1 MTDSTNDLLDRLWHS
16 AGNSPKTHELE
27 ALRPRLLD
35 RLRRDRRLL
44 ALRLAAAGA
53 ALALLSVV
61 GLLSLSGD
69 SSEGPGW
76 ATALLLAP
84 PWVAFALFV
93 RRLLRTGDRVAAAAG
108 TIREALAAAL
118 AETRAGLARIRT
130 VAVLHVVALPI
141 LALALRELVSA
152 GKVSPSELRSLALV
166 LGGILAATGAVLLHQ
181 AVARLSPRARRLA
194 ALLADYDG
202 AGEGQAVR

>member
-1 MTDSTNDLLDRLWHS
+1 MTDSTNELLDRLWHS
-16 AGNSPKTHELE
+16 TGNSPTAHELDS
-27 ALRPRLLD
+27 LRPRLLD

-61 GLLSLSGD
+61 WLLSR
-69 SSEGPGW
+69 SSDPSQGPGW

-93 RRLLRTGDRVAAAAG
+93 RRLLRAGGRVAAAAG
-108 TIREALAAAL
+108 TIREALVAALEETRAAL
-118 AETRAGLARIRT
+118 ARVRT
-130 VAVLHVVALPI
+130 VAILHVVSLPI
-141 LALALRELVSA
+141 LVLALRELASA
-152 GKVSPSELRSLALV
+152 GKVSPAELRSLALV
-166 LGGILAATGAVLLHQ
+166 LGGILAATGALLLHR

-194 ALLADYDG
+194 ALLADY
-202 AGEGQAVR
+202 EGS